1 MSRQFE
7 SQRSISSIVSQIHI
21 DICYFLFDIML
32 TLNSRTTMDE
42 LDLNITED
50 ILLMRTSRTATFTLN
65 SSASYSNTFVSQR
78 RQSFIHRQTISINK
92 QKRRPT
98 IHDPYE
104 LISNLHT
111 LNDWMIVSFFL
122 LLLLFFCGFS
132 NEKYLIS

>member
-1 MSRQFE
+1 
-7 SQRSISSIVSQIHI
+7 
-21 DICYFLFDIML
+21 ML

-122 LLLLFFCGFS
+122 LLLLLLFCFFS

>member
-1 MSRQFE
+1 
-7 SQRSISSIVSQIHI
+7 
-21 DICYFLFDIML
+21 ML